1 MNYILKVIPSERYIT
16 TIFSDESKDDFNE
29 SVFKVV
35 EEDDMYVLYGYP
47 VDEFEVVAAI
57 PKYNI
62 KMFKVN
68 RKFPRGKIDLS
79 TSNSNATLSD

>member
-1 MNYILKVIPSERYIT
+1 MSYILKVIPSEKYIT

-35 EEDDMYVLYGYP
+35 EEDGMYVLYGYP
-47 VDEFEVVAAI
+47 VDEFEVVVAI

-68 RKFPRGKIDLS
+68 RKFSRSKINLS

>member
-1 MNYILKVIPSERYIT
+1 MSYILKVIPSEKYIAA
-16 TIFSDESKDDFNE
+16 IFSDESKDDFNE

-68 RKFPRGKIDLS
+68 RKIPRSKIGLS
-79 TSNSNATLSD
+79 TSNSNTALSD

>member
-1 MNYILKVIPSERYIT
+1 MSYILKVIPSEKYIT

-35 EEDDMYVLYGYP
+35 EDDDMYVLYGYP

-62 KMFKVN
+62 KMFKIN
-68 RKFPRGKIDLS
+68 RKFSKSKINLS

>member
-1 MNYILKVIPSERYIT
+1 MSYILKVIPSEKYIT

-35 EEDDMYVLYGYP
+35 EEDDIYVLYGYP

-68 RKFPRGKIDLS
+68 RKFPRGKINIS

>member
-1 MNYILKVIPSERYIT
+1 MSYILKVIPSERYIT
-16 TIFSDESKDDFNE
+16 TIFNDESKDDFNE

-57 PKYNI
+57 SKYNI

-68 RKFPRGKIDLS
+68 RKFSKSKINLS